1 MIITLSGGNAL
12 LLQERLHQ
20 LTEDFIG
27 QHGDLALE
35 RLDAGQTE
43 LQQLNEAVQALPFL
57 SSRRLV
63 IIDNPSANKN
73 LSTDVSAL
81 LNAVEETT
89 DLIFIEPKFDKRS
102 VLYKTLKKSTSFE
115 EYADL
120 NESQLVTWAVKYASE
135 QGGSLRSAEARTL
148 VMQVGADQLRL
159 KNELDKLMTFNPNI
173 TAQSIAALVV
183 PTAQASTFD
192 LLEAT
197 LGGNIHKAYELYDE
211 QRRQRVESQAI
222 VGLIAWQLHI
232 LVLVKTA
239 ADRSL
244 DQVAKEAKL
253 NPFVVRKSAALARSR
268 TMTNIKALVAA
279 TIDLDRRLKRQGIDA
294 DEGMKNLLLVM
305 SQKD

>member
-89 DLIFIEPKFDKRS
+89 DLIFIEPTFDKRS